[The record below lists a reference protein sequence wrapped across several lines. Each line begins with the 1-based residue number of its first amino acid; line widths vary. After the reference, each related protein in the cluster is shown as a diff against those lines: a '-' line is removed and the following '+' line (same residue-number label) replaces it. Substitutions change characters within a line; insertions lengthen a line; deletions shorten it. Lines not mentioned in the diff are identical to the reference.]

1 MADPNL
7 LGRESVLITG
17 LEGSGKSHYV
27 VSQVKKMLDEGFAQT
42 IYLCNL
48 TGVTLQAPNL
58 VICDQ
63 NFDWT
68 KAEDNSVVI
77 YDEAGTIERF
87 SNLHNK
93 LYCDELKMISQR
105 RKTGVLLVFIAQ
117 DSQMINSAMRKLL
130 KFHFHFTNPY
140 NDGKKTHCF
149 IFAGVMSQLS
159 TDNKSWHG
167 KAIEQ
172 FDHELNPDIF
182 PLYQSINQTANH
194 NKKKQKNKKA
204 QTLFM
209 MAAGAVVLSI
219 ILFIVG
225 ISLARKYYATN
236 LDAKKVQSK
245 IDGNKPVAS
254 AVSATA
260 QNVASSVIPAS
271 AVSAMASAPISERE
285 QAMNEQYKRTQD
297 LYKERLPDDYQ
308 ILVNNNDLRVH
319 GVITFRGRCYS
330 YNQYGERLEVPQR
343 YCRDQYNGG
352 MIKAH
357 TNTLQGVTQYPTD
370 AKVNQSENLQPSL
383 NNPPEKP
390 AQQNQQQ
397 TPQHNLPVQ
406 QNSTPVHSVA
416 G

>member
-27 VSQVKKMLDEGFAQT
+27 VSQVKKMLDEGFTNT

-219 ILFIVG
+219 ILFGVG
-225 ISLARKYYATN
+225 IKLARNYYATN
-236 LDAKKVQSK
+236 LDADKVQSK
-245 IDGNKPVAS
+245 IDGKPVAS

-260 QNVASSVIPAS
+260 QNVASSVVPAS
-271 AVSAMASAPISERE
+271 AVSAMASAPVSERE
-285 QAMNEQYKRTQD
+285 QAMNEQYKRTLE
-297 LYKERLPDDYQ
+297 LYQQRLPDDYQ
-308 ILVNNNDLRVH
+308 ILVSNNDLRIH
-319 GVITFRGRCYS
+319 GVMSFRGKCFA

-343 YCRDQYNGG
+343 ICRDQYNGG

-370 AKVNQSENLQPSL
+370 AQVNQPENLQPGL
-383 NNPPEKP
+383 NQPPEKP
-390 AQQNQQQ
+390 TQQGEQQTQQQ
-397 TPQHNLPVQ
+397 NLPVQ
-406 QNSTPVHSVA
+406 QNITPVHSVA